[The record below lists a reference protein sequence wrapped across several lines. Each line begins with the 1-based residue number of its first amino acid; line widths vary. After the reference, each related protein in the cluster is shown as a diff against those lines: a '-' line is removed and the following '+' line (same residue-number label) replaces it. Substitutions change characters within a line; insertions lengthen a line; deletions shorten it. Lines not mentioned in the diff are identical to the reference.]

1 MDMVTV
7 TAKTVEEAVT
17 KALIAVSYTH
27 LYKNEINKF
36 SPGYGCYLRSGC
48 GSFCHCYFK
57 NIKAGGCDEA
67 CDSGAQT
74 IKYMIDLFVVT
85 EFFQGF

>member
-1 MDMVTV
+1 MLFKFFD
-7 TAKTVEEAVT
+7 KYE
-17 KALIAVSYTH
+17 
-27 LYKNEINKF
+27 YKNEINKF
-36 SPGYGCYLRSGC
+36 PLGYGCYLRS
-48 GSFCHCYFK
+48 
-57 NIKAGGCDEA
+57 GCDEA

>member
-1 MDMVTV
+1 MLFKFFD
-7 TAKTVEEAVT
+7 KYE
-17 KALIAVSYTH
+17 
-27 LYKNEINKF
+27 YKNEINKF
-36 SPGYGCYLRSGC
+36 PPGYGCYLRSAGC